1 MPIPINN
8 PGSNRENCPK
18 ISSGCVIW
26 QGPNISCINLCA
38 GDAIDEVVYKLATYL
53 CALSE
58 NIFNVENIDFDC
70 LLGSGVTTP
79 TNLEETIQL
88 LITNSCSVSSSSNP
102 SLLSA
107 ARIVGETSTGEFILE
122 LPTCLQYTNDEGDLV
137 QVLPESDYVEYVA
150 TKLCEVIFEINTL
163 KSKVLSIETA
173 LVTMQGKLNAIS
185 SFDKDIY
192 VVSQCASDF
201 APNRQILIQDAF
213 VYFERN
219 YCNLSSSLGTPS
231 IIYDAINKQISNLS
245 NLPQLMN
252 VDLLMSAIPSWK
264 NNVSNLGESLSNV
277 WLTVSD
283 MRSKIIEIAN
293 NTFDSPCILL
303 PPENLAIGTIGEY
316 STQITWNKTSV
327 ESIVAPDSY
336 SVQVFALTDTTFSTP
351 LFSQTRS
358 QIDDQINTM
367 TIASE
372 SIDVDVEYVVHV
384 KAIYKCGMSNALS
397 AQTKLRSASVLFY
410 VSPTVTYETQP
421 ATICTTIEG
430 DSEPYD
436 PEVATVVFT
445 LYSKSTL
452 LPVTN
457 NSGVALN
464 IIARFKIES
473 CEYGDPVYEDV
484 TFTIPNGASTS
495 PEYIYI
501 NSKLTNCDTGLC
513 GAYTKDLDCGVYISS
528 HFVEFDSSK
537 LPVCD

>member
-1 MPIPINN
+1 MGVPVNN
-8 PGSNRENCPK
+8 PESNRENCPK
-18 ISSGCVIW
+18 ISSACVIW

-38 GDAIDEVVYKLATYL
+38 GDAIDEVVFKLATYL
-53 CALSE
+53 CELSE
-58 NIFNVENIDFDC
+58 NIFNVDNIDFDC
-70 LLGSGVTTP
+70 LLGSGDTAP

-88 LITNSCSVSSSSNP
+88 MINNYCNVSSATP
-102 SLLSA
+102 SLLSS
-107 ARIVGETSTGEFILE
+107 ARIVGQTSTGESLLE
-122 LPTCLQYTNDEGDLV
+122 LPTCLQYRDDEGDLV
-137 QVLPESDYVEYVA
+137 LVLPESEYVVYVA
-150 TKLCEVIFEINTL
+150 TKLCEVIYDINTL

-173 LVTMQGKLNAIS
+173 LVTMQAKLNS
-185 SFDKDIY
+185 MSTFDKDIY

-201 APNRQILIQDAF
+201 VPNRQILIQDAF

-219 YCNLSSSLGTPS
+219 YCNLSSALGTAS
-231 IIYDAINKQISNLS
+231 TIYNAINKQIPNLS

-252 VDLLMSAIPSWK
+252 ADLLMSATPSWTS
-264 NNVSNLGESLSNV
+264 NVSNLGESLSNI

-283 MRSKIIEIAN
+283 IRSKVIEIAN
-293 NTFDSPCILL
+293 NTFDTPCILL

-327 ESIVAPDSY
+327 ESVIAPDSY

-358 QIDDQINTM
+358 QIDDQTNTM

-372 SIDVDVEYVVHV
+372 SIDIDVEYIVHV
-384 KAIYKCGMSNALS
+384 KSIYKCGMSNALS
-397 AQTKLRSASVLFY
+397 AQTKLRAASVLFY
-410 VSPTVTYETQP
+410 VSPTITNETL
-421 ATICTTIEG
+421 AETICTTIEG
-430 DSEPYD
+430 DTEPYE
-436 PEVATVVFT
+436 PETAAVVFT

-484 TFTIPNGASTS
+484 TFTIPNGANASA
-495 PEYIYI
+495 EYIYI

-528 HFVEFDSSK
+528 HFVEFESSK
-537 LPVCD
+537 LAVCD